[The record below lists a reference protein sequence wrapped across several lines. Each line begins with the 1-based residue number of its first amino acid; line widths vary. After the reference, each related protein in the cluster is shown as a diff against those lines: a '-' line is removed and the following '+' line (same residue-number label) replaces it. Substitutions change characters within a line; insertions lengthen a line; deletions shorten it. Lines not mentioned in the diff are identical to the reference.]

1 MIFCQM
7 KVGFDGKEVGYKYLD
22 KHDPLVFLK
31 WFSHHYA
38 RLTLRTYPQA
48 FQDAGAVQDHIL
60 T

>member
-1 MIFCQM
+1 M